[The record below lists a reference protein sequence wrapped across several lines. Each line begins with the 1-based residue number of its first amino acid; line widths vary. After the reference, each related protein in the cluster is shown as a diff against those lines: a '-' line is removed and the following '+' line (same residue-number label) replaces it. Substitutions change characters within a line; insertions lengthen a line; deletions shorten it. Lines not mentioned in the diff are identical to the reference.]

1 MRTWFLSVCVDW
13 CNFDQTIYP
22 HLQNSTIQSLILSP
36 KERVLIVE
44 KSGAAVMTDYLEA
57 VKGKLL
63 EKEMKRGVV
72 AIIGMGDLGKTTLAK
87 KIYEDSNV

>member
-1 MRTWFLSVCVDW
+1 
-13 CNFDQTIYP
+13 
-22 HLQNSTIQSLILSP
+22 
-36 KERVLIVE
+36 
-44 KSGAAVMTDYLEA
+44 MTNYLEV

-72 AIIGMGDLGKTTLAK
+72 AIVGMVDLGKTTLAK